1 MISLSNVAVRF
12 GGYTLFENISVL
24 ITERD
29 KIGLVGRNGAGKS
42 TLLKIIAGCDE
53 ASEGTVI
60 VPDGCKIG
68 YLPQQMKITDGKM
81 VFDEARS
88 AFDDVN
94 ARTKEL
100 EILQKELAERTDY
113 ESNSYMNIIHR
124 MSEISD
130 YLQLHNTASID
141 GEIEQMLTGLGFVR
155 SDFNRPTAEFSGGW
169 RMRVEL
175 AKILLQQPQVLL
187 LDEPTNHLDI
197 VSIEWL
203 ENFLVNYKGAII
215 LISHDRRF
223 LDAVTKKTFE
233 ISLNKLTSYPAPY
246 SEYCVLKEERY
257 EQQLAAYENQ
267 QKMIADTEQFIERF
281 RYKATKSV
289 QVQSRIKQL
298 DKIERL
304 EIEKKDTGAFKI
316 SFPPSPRAGTV
327 VLKTTDLEKKYGE
340 KTILANVN
348 FQIERGNKIAL
359 VGKNGE
365 GKSTFIKC
373 VLNETGYSG
382 EIQVGHNVRIGYF
395 AQNQDEILNENLTVF
410 ETLDAIAVGDI
421 RTKVRDILGAFYFSG
436 EDVDKKVRV
445 LSGGE
450 RNRLA
455 MAKLMLEPYNLLI
468 LDEPTNHLDIAS
480 KAVLKQA
487 LQKYDGTLILVSH
500 DRDFLDGLTTHIFEV
515 KQTKVRE
522 IIGDLH
528 TYLQQ
533 LHTEI
538 LETPKASTAIEQKT
552 EISTTQQVY
561 GTASL
566 NDRSAQK
573 QNYEQKKER
582 EREQRK
588 LQTALKKIEERV
600 QELENQLHELNT
612 YFIEAAGSITPDDY
626 KRHAALQDELDDAM
640 AEWEKIA
647 IELE

>member
-1 MISLSNVAVRF
+1 MISLSNLAVRF

-24 ITERD
+24 ITEHD

-42 TLLKIIAGCDE
+42 TLLKIIAGCNE
-53 ASEGTVI
+53 PSEGTVI
-60 VPDGCKIG
+60 VPEDCKIG
-68 YLPQQMKITDGKM
+68 YLPQQMKITDGKT
-81 VFDEARS
+81 VLDEARS
-88 AFDDVN
+88 AFNDLN
-94 ARTKEL
+94 SRAQEL
-100 EILQKELAERTDY
+100 ENLQNELAERSDY
-113 ESNSYMNIIHR
+113 ESDSYMNLIHR
-124 MSEISD
+124 MTEISD
-130 YLQLHNTASID
+130 YLQLHNESSID
-141 GEIEQMLTGLGFVR
+141 GDIEQMLIGLGFMR
-155 SDFNRPTAEFSGGW
+155 SDFSRPTAEFSGGW
-169 RMRVEL
+169 RMRIEL

-203 ENFLVNYKGAII
+203 ERFLANYKGAII

-233 ISLNKLTSYPAPY
+233 ISLNKLNSYPAPY

-267 QKMIADTEQFIERF
+267 QKMIADTEKFIERF

-298 DKIERL
+298 DKVERL
-304 EIEKKDTGAFKI
+304 EIEKKDNGAFKI

-327 VLKTTDLEKKYGE
+327 VLKSNNLTKQYGE

-348 FQIERGNKIAL
+348 FQIERGSKIAL

-373 VLNETGYSG
+373 VLNETTYSG
-382 EIQVGHNVRIGYF
+382 EIQLGHNVRVGYF
-395 AQNQDEILNENLTVF
+395 AQNQDEILNENLSVF
-410 ETLDAIAVGDI
+410 ETLDAIATGEI
-421 RTKVRDILGAFYFSG
+421 RTKIRDILGAFYFSG

-487 LQKYDGTLILVSH
+487 LQKYDGSIILVSH
-500 DRDFLDGLTTHIFEV
+500 DRDFLEGLTSHIFEV
-515 KQTKVRE
+515 KQTQVRE
-522 IIGDLH
+522 IVGDLQS
-528 TYLQQ
+528 YLQQ
-533 LHTEI
+533 LHNELLTA
-538 LETPKASTAIEQKT
+538 PKTNSQQKDKVSSVQAKSEQA
-552 EISTTQQVY
+552 TQKL
-561 GTASL
+561 S
-566 NDRSAQK
+566 
-573 QNYEQKKER
+573 YEQKKER
-582 EREQRK
+582 DRELRK
-588 LQTALKKIEERV
+588 QQTALKKTEERV
-600 QELENQLHELNT
+600 LELENQLHELNT

-626 KRHAALQDELDDAM
+626 KRHASLQTELDEAM
-640 AEWEKIA
+640 AEWERIA
-647 IELE
+647 LELNM

>member
-1 MISLSNVAVRF
+1 MISLSNLAVRF

-24 ITERD
+24 ITEHD

-42 TLLKIIAGCDE
+42 TLLKIIAGCNE
-53 ASEGTVI
+53 PSEGTVI
-60 VPDGCKIG
+60 VPEDCKIG
-68 YLPQQMKITDGKM
+68 YLPQQMKITDGKT
-81 VFDEARS
+81 VLDEARS
-88 AFDDVN
+88 AFNDLN
-94 ARTKEL
+94 SRAQEL
-100 EILQKELAERTDY
+100 ENLQNELAERSDY
-113 ESNSYMNIIHR
+113 ESDSYMNLIHR
-124 MSEISD
+124 MTEISD
-130 YLQLHNTASID
+130 YLQLHNESSID
-141 GEIEQMLTGLGFVR
+141 GDIEQMLIGLGFMR
-155 SDFNRPTAEFSGGW
+155 SDFSRPTAEFSGGW
-169 RMRVEL
+169 RMRIEL

-203 ENFLVNYKGAII
+203 ERFLANYKGAII

-233 ISLNKLTSYPAPY
+233 ISLNKLNSYPAPY

-267 QKMIADTEQFIERF
+267 QKMIADTEKFIERF

-298 DKIERL
+298 DKVERL
-304 EIEKKDTGAFKI
+304 EIEKKDNGAFKI

-327 VLKTTDLEKKYGE
+327 VLKTNNLTKQYGE

-348 FQIERGNKIAL
+348 FQIERGSKIAL

-373 VLNETGYSG
+373 VLNETTYSG
-382 EIQVGHNVRIGYF
+382 EIQLGHNVRVGYF
-395 AQNQDEILNENLTVF
+395 AQNQDEILNENLSVF
-410 ETLDAIAVGDI
+410 ETLDAIATGEI
-421 RTKVRDILGAFYFSG
+421 RTKIRDILGAFYFSG

-487 LQKYDGTLILVSH
+487 LQKYDGSIILVSH
-500 DRDFLDGLTTHIFEV
+500 DRDFLEGLTSHIFEV
-515 KQTKVRE
+515 KQTQVRE
-522 IIGDLH
+522 IVGDLQS
-528 TYLQQ
+528 YLQQ
-533 LHTEI
+533 LHNELLTA
-538 LETPKASTAIEQKT
+538 PKTNSQQKDKVSSVQAKSEQA
-552 EISTTQQVY
+552 TQKL
-561 GTASL
+561 S
-566 NDRSAQK
+566 
-573 QNYEQKKER
+573 YEQKKER
-582 EREQRK
+582 DRELRK
-588 LQTALKKIEERV
+588 QQTALKKTEERV
-600 QELENQLHELNT
+600 LELENQLHELNT

-626 KRHAALQDELDDAM
+626 KRHASLQTELDEAM
-640 AEWEKIA
+640 AEWERIA
-647 IELE
+647 LELNM

>member
-1 MISLSNVAVRF
+1 MISLSNLAVRF

-42 TLLKIIAGCDE
+42 TLLKIIAGHDE
-53 ASEGTVI
+53 PSEGTVI

-68 YLPQQMKITDGKM
+68 YLPQQMKISDGKT
-81 VFDEARS
+81 VLDEARS
-88 AFDDVN
+88 AFDDIN
-94 ARTKEL
+94 ARTQEL
-100 EILQKELAERTDY
+100 ENLQNELAERADY
-113 ESNSYMNIIHR
+113 ESDAYMKLIHR

-130 YLQLHNTASID
+130 YLHLHNSSNID

-155 SDFNRPTAEFSGGW
+155 TDFNRPTAEFSGGW
-169 RMRVEL
+169 RMRIEL
-175 AKILLQQPQVLL
+175 AKILLKQPQVLL

-203 ENFLVNYKGAII
+203 ENFLMNYKGAII

-223 LDAVTKKTFE
+223 LDAITKKTFE

-246 SEYCVLKEERY
+246 SEYLVLKEERY

-316 SFPPSPRAGTV
+316 SFPPSPRAGTIV
-327 VLKTTDLEKKYGE
+327 FKTTDLEKKYGE
-340 KTILANVN
+340 KTILADVN
-348 FQIERGNKIAL
+348 FCIERGNKIAL

-373 VLNETGYSG
+373 VLNETAYSG
-382 EIQVGHNVRIGYF
+382 EIQLGHNVRIGYF
-395 AQNQDEILNENLTVF
+395 AQNQDEILNEDLTVF

-487 LQKYDGTLILVSH
+487 LQKYNGTLILVSH

-522 IIGDLH
+522 VIGDLH
-528 TYLQQ
+528 SYLQQ
-533 LHTEI
+533 LHTEV
-538 LETPKASTAIEQKT
+538 LTAPKPVISASEQGT
-552 EISTTQQVY
+552 DVARCTDVARYVSTT
-561 GTASL
+561 T
-566 NDRSAQK
+566 QK

-626 KRHAALQDELDDAM
+626 KRHAALQDELDEAM

-647 IELE
+647 AELE

>member
-1 MISLSNVAVRF
+1 MISLSNLAVRF
-12 GGYTLFENISVL
+12 GGYTLFEHISVL

-29 KIGLVGRNGAGKS
+29 TIGLVGRNGAGKS
-42 TLLKIIAGCDE
+42 TLLKIIAAADE
-53 ASEGTVI
+53 PSEGTVI
-60 VPDGCKIG
+60 VPEHCKIG
-68 YLPQQMKITDGKM
+68 YLPQQMKITDGKT
-81 VFDEARS
+81 VIDEARS
-88 AFDDVN
+88 AFDDIN
-94 ARTKEL
+94 ARSKEL
-100 EILQKELAERTDY
+100 ERLQNELSERTDY
-113 ESNSYMNIIHR
+113 ESDSYMNLIHR

-130 YLQLHNTASID
+130 YLHLHNESSID
-141 GEIEQMLTGLGFVR
+141 GEIEQMLTGLGFSR
-155 SDFNRPTAEFSGGW
+155 SDFNRPTSEFSGGW
-169 RMRVEL
+169 RMRIEL
-175 AKILLQQPQVLL
+175 AKILLKQPQVLL

-203 ENFLVNYKGAII
+203 ERFLVNYKGAII

-246 SEYCVLKEERY
+246 SEYLVLKEERY

-267 QKMIADTEQFIERF
+267 QKMIADTEKFIERF

-298 DKIERL
+298 DKVERL
-304 EIEKKDTGAFKI
+304 EVEKKDEGAFKI
-316 SFPPSPRAGTV
+316 SFPPAPRAGSV
-327 VLKTTDLEKKYGE
+327 VLKTTNLTKKYGD
-340 KTILANVN
+340 KTILADVN
-348 FQIERGNKIAL
+348 FSIERGDKIAL

-373 VLNETGYSG
+373 VLGETTYSG
-382 EIQVGHNVRIGYF
+382 EIQLGHNVRVGYF
-395 AQNQDEILNENLTVF
+395 AQNQDEILNENLSVF
-410 ETLDAIAVGDI
+410 ETLDAIAVGEI

-436 EDVDKKVRV
+436 EDADKKVKV

-500 DRDFLDGLTTHIFEV
+500 DRDFLDGLTTHIYEV

-528 TYLQQ
+528 SYLQQ
-533 LHTEI
+533 LHAEM
-538 LETPKASTAIEQKT
+538 LETPKQSAVAEQKN
-552 EISTTQQVY
+552 EQSK
-561 GTASL
+561 
-566 NDRSAQK
+566 QK
-573 QNYEQKKER
+573 QTYEQKKEQ
-582 EREQRK
+582 ERELRK
-588 LQTALKKIEERV
+588 LQTALAKVEERV
-600 QELENQLHELNT
+600 QTLETRLHEMNE
-612 YFIEAAGSITPDDY
+612 YFIENAGNTTPEDY
-626 KRHAALQDELDDAM
+626 KRHADLQQELEDTM
-640 AEWEKIA
+640 AEWETIAAKIG
-647 IELE
+647 

>member
-1 MISLSNVAVRF
+1 MISLSNLAVRF

-24 ITERD
+24 ITEHD

-42 TLLKIIAGCDE
+42 TLLKIIAGCNE
-53 ASEGTVI
+53 PSEGTVI
-60 VPDGCKIG
+60 VPEDCKIG
-68 YLPQQMKITDGKM
+68 YLPQQMKITDGKT
-81 VFDEARS
+81 VLDEARS
-88 AFDDVN
+88 AFNDLN
-94 ARTKEL
+94 SRAQEL
-100 EILQKELAERTDY
+100 ENLQNELAERSDY
-113 ESNSYMNIIHR
+113 ESDSYMNLIHR
-124 MSEISD
+124 MTEISD
-130 YLQLHNTASID
+130 YLQLHNESSID
-141 GEIEQMLTGLGFVR
+141 GDIEQMLIGLGFMR
-155 SDFNRPTAEFSGGW
+155 SDFSRPTAEFSGGW
-169 RMRVEL
+169 RMRIEL

-203 ENFLVNYKGAII
+203 ERFLANYKGAII

-233 ISLNKLTSYPAPY
+233 ISLNKLNSYPAPY

-267 QKMIADTEQFIERF
+267 QKMIADTEKFIERF

-298 DKIERL
+298 DKVERL
-304 EIEKKDTGAFKI
+304 EIEKKENGAFKI

-327 VLKTTDLEKKYGE
+327 VLKTNNLTKQYGE

-348 FQIERGNKIAL
+348 FQIERGSKIAL

-373 VLNETGYSG
+373 VLNETTYSG
-382 EIQVGHNVRIGYF
+382 EIQLGHNVRVGYF
-395 AQNQDEILNENLTVF
+395 AQNQDEILNENLSVF
-410 ETLDAIAVGDI
+410 ETLDAIATGEI
-421 RTKVRDILGAFYFSG
+421 RTKIRDILGAFYFSG

-487 LQKYDGTLILVSH
+487 LQKYDGSIILVSH
-500 DRDFLDGLTTHIFEV
+500 DRDFLEGLTSHIFEV
-515 KQTKVRE
+515 KQTQVRE
-522 IIGDLH
+522 IVGDLQS
-528 TYLQQ
+528 YLQQ
-533 LHTEI
+533 LHNELLTA
-538 LETPKASTAIEQKT
+538 PKTNSQQKDKVSSVQAKSEQA
-552 EISTTQQVY
+552 TQKL
-561 GTASL
+561 S
-566 NDRSAQK
+566 
-573 QNYEQKKER
+573 YEQKKER
-582 EREQRK
+582 DRELRK
-588 LQTALKKIEERV
+588 QQTALKKTEERV
-600 QELENQLHELNT
+600 LELENQLHELNT

-626 KRHAALQDELDDAM
+626 KRHASLQTELDEAM
-640 AEWEKIA
+640 AEWERIA
-647 IELE
+647 LELNM